1 MADSAPA
8 TDVLTPSKQS
18 TVAGLLTS
26 ARTKITS
33 LFSSSDTSGMKVA
46 GGTDSGSFLT
56 SPLLWVGV
64 VVAAAAVYLV
74 KFRKPGRKAV
84 KWRK

>member
-1 MADSAPA
+1 MADTPA
-8 TDVLTPSKQS
+8 TDSLTPSKQS
-18 TVAGLLTS
+18 TVANLLTS

-33 LFSSSDTSGMKVA
+33 LFASDTTGAKVA
-46 GGTDSGSFLT
+46 GGSSSSSFFA
-56 SPLLWVGV
+56 SPLLWAGV
-64 VVAAAAVYLV
+64 VLAAAAVWFL

>member
-1 MADSAPA
+1 MADTPA
-8 TDVLTPSKQS
+8 TDSLTPSKQS
-18 TVAGLLTS
+18 TVANLLTS
-26 ARTKITS
+26 ARTRITN
-33 LFSSSDTSGMKVA
+33 LFSSADTTGARVA
-46 GGTDSGSFLT
+46 GGDSSSSFFA

-64 VVAAAAVYLV
+64 ALAAAGVWFF